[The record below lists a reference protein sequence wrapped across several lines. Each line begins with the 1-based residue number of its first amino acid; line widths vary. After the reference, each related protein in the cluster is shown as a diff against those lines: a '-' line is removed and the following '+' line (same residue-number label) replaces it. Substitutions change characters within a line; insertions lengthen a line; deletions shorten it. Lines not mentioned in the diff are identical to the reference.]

1 MQCVRICTRKLAP
14 CDKRRSGGQGV
25 EEESDTVADLRHEV
39 REEIETVR
47 LAIRN
52 LMQLTKQVPWHT
64 CARDLRRSRL
74 RITFVAPSRP
84 SAQKQHL
91 GRGGLAE
98 SAALQGTTMDAAGVA
113 HFGQLMHDSQL
124 LNEYLAPPGLS
135 PSSVLTSERP
145 TPA

>member
-1 MQCVRICTRKLAP
+1 M
-14 CDKRRSGGQGV
+14 

-52 LMQLTKQVPWHT
+52 LMQLTKQVGAVA

-74 RITFVAPSRP
+74 RIAFVAPSRP

-91 GRGGLAE
+91 AGAVLLSLLHCRAQPWTLRAWRT
-98 SAALQGTTMDAAGVA
+98 SASSCTTR
-113 HFGQLMHDSQL
+113 SC
-124 LNEYLAPPGLS
+124 
-135 PSSVLTSERP
+135 
-145 TPA
+145 

>member
-14 CDKRRSGGQGV
+14 SDKRRSGGQGV

-52 LMQLTKQVPWHT
+52 LMQLTKQVLWP
-64 CARDLRRSRL
+64 ARP
-74 RITFVAPSRP
+74 IFVGRVFVSHRPRP

-91 GRGGLAE
+91 AGR
-98 SAALQGTTMDAAGVA
+98 
-113 HFGQLMHDSQL
+113 F
-124 LNEYLAPPGLS
+124 Y
-135 PSSVLTSERP
+135 
-145 TPA
+145 

>member
-52 LMQLTKQVPWHT
+52 LMQLTKQVLWP
-64 CARDLRRSRL
+64 ARAIFAGRVFASHSSRPRARL
-74 RITFVAPSRP
+74 RKSKSSIWAGAVLPSLLHCRAQP
-84 SAQKQHL
+84 WTLRAWRTSA
-91 GRGGLAE
+91 
-98 SAALQGTTMDAAGVA
+98 SSCTTR
-113 HFGQLMHDSQL
+113 SC
-124 LNEYLAPPGLS
+124 
-135 PSSVLTSERP
+135 
-145 TPA
+145 

>member
-64 CARDLRRSRL
+64 CARDLCRSRL
-74 RITFVAPSRP
+74 RFASSRP
-84 SAQKQHL
+84 RARLRKSSIWAGAVLLSLLHCRAQPWTLRAWRTSA
-91 GRGGLAE
+91 
-98 SAALQGTTMDAAGVA
+98 SSCTTR
-113 HFGQLMHDSQL
+113 SC
-124 LNEYLAPPGLS
+124 
-135 PSSVLTSERP
+135 
-145 TPA
+145 